1 MINKIARG
9 KVEDIY
15 VSVHGDIASPGK
27 QQLLENAKALMRRRT
42 QGAPLNII
50 FYDASSADV
59 WGDA

>member
-42 QGAPLNII
+42 RGAPLNII
-50 FYDASSADV
+50 YDASSADV